1 VLSPLV
7 RLDLSWVPE
16 WIFASAPSMYVYSH
30 NLYIVGEEVVEHN
43 MLAWLVY
50 CDSGDHT
57 TEEFE
62 VESLLA
68 LVTPVRPHWEERR
81 V

>member
-1 VLSPLV
+1 
-7 RLDLSWVPE
+7 
-16 WIFASAPSMYVYSH
+16 
-30 NLYIVGEEVVEHN
+30 
-43 MLAWLVY
+43 MLAWLGY
-50 CDSGDHT
+50 CDSGDRT